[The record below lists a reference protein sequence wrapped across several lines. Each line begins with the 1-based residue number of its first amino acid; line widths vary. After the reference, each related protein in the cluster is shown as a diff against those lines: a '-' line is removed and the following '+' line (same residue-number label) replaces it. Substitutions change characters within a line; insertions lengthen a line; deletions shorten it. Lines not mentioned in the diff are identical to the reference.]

1 METVAAVATADVLVI
16 GAGVAGL
23 AAARDLSRAGMSVLL
38 LEARNRVGGRVFT
51 KREKGFG
58 YPIELGAEWIANEG
72 SVPALLRAHGVELLA
87 ADGEFVVH
95 MPEGVEQSDDD
106 EEIAGEAMRR
116 IREGM
121 ASHDG
126 DLTLEDAMNRWC
138 SDPALANERAMLTSY
153 AQGFHAADPSRCST
167 RWFLEVEVNQSAGAS
182 ELRCGEGAGR
192 LVELLEADIAA
203 TCTTHLNTV
212 IRSVSWRAGEV
223 TVRAEQNGAA
233 RTFTAARAVITLPLG
248 VLQQADDAEG
258 AVRFDPPLDAKREA
272 LSKLAMGSARRL
284 TLIFREAFWQNIEE
298 LEDFLFVQSFDQP
311 LPTWW
316 RLDPPDA
323 PALIGWAA
331 GPQLAYSGSLQG
343 DALRDVAIRS
353 LAHALGVGSGIVR
366 SQLVSWH
373 THDWQNDPF
382 SRGTY
387 SYVLVNGADAHADLA
402 KPIEN
407 TLYFAGEATV
417 GEGYNATM
425 EGALRSGVRVAGEV
439 IRAGS

>member
-1 METVAAVATADVLVI
+1 MQADVIVI

-23 AAARDLSRAGMSVLL
+23 TAARDLSRAGRSVLL
-38 LEARNRVGGRVFT
+38 IEARDRTGGRVFT
-51 KREKGFG
+51 KRENGFG

-72 SVPALLRAHGVELLA
+72 QVPDLLRARGVPLIE

-95 MPEGVEQSDDD
+95 MPEGVEEAESE

-121 ASHDG
+121 ASHEG
-126 DLTLEDAMNRWC
+126 DLTLADAMDRWC
-138 SDPALANERAMLTSY
+138 SDPALANERTMLTSY
-153 AQGFHAADPSRCST
+153 AQGFHAADPTRCST

-182 ELRCGEGAGR
+182 ELRSGEGSGR
-192 LVELLEADIAA
+192 LVELLEADLAGS
-203 TCTTHLNTV
+203 CTVHLRAV
-212 IRSVSWRAGEV
+212 VRSVTWRAGEV
-223 TVRAEQNGAA
+223 TVEAEQDGKPH
-233 RTFTAARAVITLPLG
+233 TFTAARAVITLPLG
-248 VLQQADDAEG
+248 VLHQPADSEG
-258 AVRFDPPLDAKREA
+258 AVRFDPPLDAKRDA

-284 TLIFREAFWQNIEE
+284 TLIFREPFWQNIEE

-311 LPTWW
+311 IPTWW

-331 GPQLAYSGSLQG
+331 GPQLTYAGSLQG

-373 THDWQNDPF
+373 THDWEHDPF
-382 SRGTY
+382 ARGTY
-387 SYVLVNGADAHADLA
+387 SYVLVHGIDAHADLA
-402 KPIEN
+402 APLDD
-407 TLYFAGEATV
+407 TLFFAGEATV

-425 EGALRSGVRVAGEV
+425 EGALRSGVRVATEV
-439 IRAGS
+439 LGAGS